1 MTKATTLCIAAIF
14 ILAAVPAIAATK
26 QDRDTCHTD
35 YDHPDRQI
43 EACTRV
49 ATDPGE
55 SIHERSRAYSSMSSA
70 HLFLKQPDAAITDL
84 DEAVKLDPDNWVPYL
99 SRAKIYLKK
108 GDRGRA
114 AADIEKAKSIDEPTT
129 LRMSRADPELQ
140 QLVPPSPDRPAASD
154 RSSLSLPPGASPD
167 RPAADRRQPAGPP
180 KPNF

>member
-1 MTKATTLCIAAIF
+1 MTKVTTLSIAAVF
-14 ILAAVPAIAATK
+14 MLTLPAIAATR

-49 ATDPGE
+49 ATDTGE
-55 SIHERSRAYSSMSSA
+55 SVHERSRAYSSMSSA
-70 HLFLKQPDAAITDL
+70 HLFLKQPDAAVADL
-84 DEAVKLDPDNWVPYL
+84 DVAVKLDPDNWVPYL

-114 AADIEKAKSIDEPTT
+114 LADIEKARSIDEQTT

-140 QLVPPSPDRPAASD
+140 QLVPSTSDRPAASD
-154 RSSLSLPPGASPD
+154 RSSISLPPGVSPD
-167 RPAADRRQPAGPP
+167 RPASDRRQPAGPP